1 MGLVEVLG
9 RLPEL
14 LARRKRLVD
23 TLIQQR
29 PDVFIGIDA

>member
-14 LARRKRLVD
+14 LRRRKRLIR
-23 TLIQQR
+23 TLIEPGR
-29 PDVFIGIDA
+29 M